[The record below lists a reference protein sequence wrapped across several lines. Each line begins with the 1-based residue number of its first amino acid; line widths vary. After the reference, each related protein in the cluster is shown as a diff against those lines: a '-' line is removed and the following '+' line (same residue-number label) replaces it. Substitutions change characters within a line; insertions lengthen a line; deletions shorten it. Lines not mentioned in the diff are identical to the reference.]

1 MKKTV
6 ERKKEAGKKGNGK
19 AGVKKKAAQKEPEHK
34 NLPEITFDP
43 LKKDLVRQTIITVLW
58 RTEEVTYPVLVELV
72 DEEIGSH
79 YKGDLKSYIEW
90 MKNDLVS
97 RKLMEISP
105 GKTPPHFRLAQRLE
119 KPDDDN

>member
-6 ERKKEAGKKGNGK
+6 ERKREVGKENGK
-19 AGVKKKAAQKEPEHK
+19 AAVKKKAVQKEAEQK
-34 NLPEITFDP
+34 SVPEIAFDP
-43 LKKDLVRQTIITVLW
+43 VKKDLVRQTIITVLW

-79 YKGDLKSYIEW
+79 YKGDLKSYIEGV
-90 MKNDLVS
+90 KNDLVA

-105 GKTPPHFRLAQRLE
+105 GKTPTHFRLAQRLE
-119 KPDDDN
+119 KQEDEV